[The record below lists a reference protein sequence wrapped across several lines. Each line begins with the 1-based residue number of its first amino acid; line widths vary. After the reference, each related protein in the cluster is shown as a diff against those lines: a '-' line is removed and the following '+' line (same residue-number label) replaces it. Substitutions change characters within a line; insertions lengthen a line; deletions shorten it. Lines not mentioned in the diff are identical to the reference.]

1 MKRYWLCMISLPD
14 SSDTGT
20 PSENALSQENPQL
33 QAAVLKAVT
42 EVLGKKPEV
51 FLTSASISEVR
62 KENILRAIYW

>member
-1 MKRYWLCMISLPD
+1 MISLPD

-42 EVLGKKPEV
+42 EALGKKPEV